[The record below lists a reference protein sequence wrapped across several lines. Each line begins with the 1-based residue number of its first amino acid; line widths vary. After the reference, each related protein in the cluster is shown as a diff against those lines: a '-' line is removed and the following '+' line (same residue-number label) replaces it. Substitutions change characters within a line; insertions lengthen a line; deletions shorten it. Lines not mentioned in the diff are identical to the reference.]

1 MEHDYRA
8 VIVLLVRGSR
18 TERRMANKEQGDD
31 NNRVAGEIKQS
42 AREFAEA
49 TSEVVANR
57 KNMAAD
63 YIEAVAGAVD
73 CGARDLQQKGRT
85 ETASLA
91 RSASEQLGAFA
102 RRMTDRQPREVL
114 EDIQEFARRQP
125 TLCFGIAALAGFG
138 LMRFLKSS
146 ADRRAAGS
154 HDGAPSTSKT
164 WSH

>member
-1 MEHDYRA
+1 
-8 VIVLLVRGSR
+8 
-18 TERRMANKEQGDD
+18 MASKEQGDD
-31 NNRVAGEIKQS
+31 NRVAGEIKQS

-49 TSEVVANR
+49 TNAAVTNR

-63 YIEAVAGAVD
+63 YIEAVADAVA

-138 LMRFLKSS
+138 LIRFLKSS
-146 ADRRAAGS
+146 ADRRTGGS
-154 HDGAPSTSKT
+154 NKEAPSISKT

>member
-1 MEHDYRA
+1 MEHAYRA
-8 VIVLLVRGSR
+8 VIGLLVRGSL
-18 TERRMANKEQGDD
+18 TERRMASKEQGDD
-31 NNRVAGEIKQS
+31 SPIAGEIKES

-49 TSEVVANR
+49 TNEVVANR

-63 YIEAVAGAVD
+63 YIEAVAAAVD

-114 EDIQEFARRQP
+114 EDLQGFARRQP

-146 ADRRAAGS
+146 ADRSTAGS
-154 HDGAPSTSKT
+154 HEGAPSTAKT